1 MARLLLIG
9 AVAAVV
15 FTVISIID
23 CAVQPATRHRG
34 APKAAWVVITCVP
47 VIGGILWWIIGRSRG
62 SAETFTVP
70 DAPDDDPTFLREAAA
85 KESDER
91 IRQLEEELRQLD
103 EEEDDE
109 GEADGEDDGEDDD
122 SPKGR
127 GDDSDESGDADSRG
141 AGDGPNGRPDARG

>member
-62 SAETFTVP
+62 SAETFKVP

-109 GEADGEDDGEDDD
+109 GEGDGEEDD
-122 SPKGR
+122 SPKDR
-127 GDDSDESGDADSRG
+127 GDDPDESGDADSRG